1 MAGRSTHSFRC
12 LNLGVRFKIVDSF
25 PRLVAFDLDGTLLRS
40 DGTVAPRVRAAITS
54 LKHRGCVLVLATGR
68 PWAQVERIAEDIGGV
83 DYYVCLNGAVVVGDD
98 GSRLTER
105 AMSRKQTR
113 TSAELARQL
122 IPDIA
127 LAADM
132 ADGRLIWDERFTH
145 DFPSD
150 FAMEVMRVPDAVVA
164 VDGPVLT
171 WLLDCK
177 EFDPLRAIEIL
188 KPRMPPGTEVR
199 PSGLETPEIV
209 ASGVN
214 KGSGLTEVA
223 KICGVNA
230 SDAWVFGDGL
240 NDLDMFG
247 WAGCSV
253 AMGNAHADVVAKAD
267 LVASSNDEDG
277 VAVILESLL

>member
-1 MAGRSTHSFRC
+1 MKKTALITGAGTGIGRALSEFLIEAGLQVIAVGRRPQPLES
-12 LNLGVRFKIVDSF
+12 
-25 PRLVAFDLDGTLLRS
+25 LRAS
-40 DGTVAPRVRAAITS
+40 
-54 LKHRGCVLVLATGR
+54 H
-68 PWAQVERIAEDIGGV
+68 
-83 DYYVCLNGAVVVGDD
+83 
-98 GSRLTER
+98 
-105 AMSRKQTR
+105 
-113 TSAELARQL
+113 
-122 IPDIA
+122 
-127 LAADM
+127 
-132 ADGRLIWDERFTH
+132 
-145 DFPSD
+145 
-150 FAMEVMRVPDAVVA
+150 PDAVVA

-267 LVASSNDEDG
+267 LLAPSNDEDG
-277 VAVILESLL
+277 VAVILESLR